1 MVSRTL
7 DDRSIYNVMTM
18 LLISKNFH
26 QVCIFRLGWKDE
38 NANKTWDIDAPL
50 YNEEKEINQKNT

>member
-38 NANKTWDIDAPL
+38 NANKTWDIDA
-50 YNEEKEINQKNT
+50 IVQ